1 MRINSELW
9 KSIGTD
15 FGILDDCGNNIT
27 DIYIKNVSSMIA
39 NPANTARNLLKIWEI
54 RSLVHFNDRTI
65 FDSKKGKVYKHHDH
79 EPFFLDFG
87 RHDWSREIHEKWAI
101 GFKFPSNI
109 FEGVQYEVMEILRED
124 PGRTPFNLWLKEPP
138 INDSPAGYITGV
150 IIKETDSVE
159 THTNKLHVCFRET
172 TGAREIALWS
182 GAMLPFNQ
190 YSTVQQKNHKIKV
203 NKLIWEKYSSKNPNT
218 KIDSIRTTMVDW
230 FNRNTEFVR
239 ECHCVC
245 LSGMSLGG
253 AMSQCAAIDLAPM
266 LQRIN
271 KPMKMFLFGS
281 PKLSDESFVSFLN
294 YYNVNCFRIDAD
306 ADDTPCFPT
315 SNGVVGIQWKHAGIK
330 FGLNIYNSSPLY
342 IHYDNLNNII
352 TNGKCSRR
360 LPWNITVNGF
370 TNIRNPHQRHF
381 YFKLL
386 CLVYS
391 QFTNQIPPQCT
402 YAIDK
407 YDFPWMEDQDAWME
421 NVPII

>member
-1 MRINSELW
+1 MNLNATHWETVRSN
-9 KSIGTD
+9 
-15 FGILDDCGNNIT
+15 FGIADDCGNDIT
-27 DIYIKNVSSMIA
+27 EIYQENLSSMIA

-54 RSLVHFNDRTI
+54 RSFVHFNDRTI
-65 FDSKKGKVYKHHDH
+65 FDSKKGKVFKHHDH
-79 EPFFLDFG
+79 EPFFLDSDD
-87 RHDWSREIHEKWAI
+87 HAWSRHIHENWAI
-101 GFKFPSNI
+101 GFKFSSNI
-109 FEGVQYEVMEILRED
+109 FEGVQYEVMEILREG

-150 IIKETDSVE
+150 IIKETDAAEAHVS
-159 THTNKLHVCFRET
+159 KLHVCFRET
-172 TGAREIALWS
+172 TGVREIALWS

-190 YSTVQQKNHKIKV
+190 YSTVQKKNHKIKV
-203 NKLIWEKYSSKNPNT
+203 NKLIWKKYVSKNPNT

-230 FNRNTEFVR
+230 FNRNTEIVR
-239 ECHCVC
+239 ESHCVC

-266 LQRIN
+266 LQKIN

-281 PKLSDESFVSFLN
+281 PKLSDESFVSLLN

-315 SNGVVGIQWKHAGIK
+315 SDGIVGIQWQHAGVK
-330 FGLNIYNSSPLY
+330 FGLNIYDETESPLY
-342 IHYDNLNNII
+342 IHYDNRSNII

-360 LPWNITVNGF
+360 LPWNITVNAF
-370 TNIRNPHQRHF
+370 TNIRNPHQRHA

-391 QFTNQIPPQCT
+391 QFTNQIPPPCT
-402 YAIDK
+402 HIIEN
-407 YDFPWMEDQDAWME
+407 YDLPWIRD
-421 NVPII
+421 